1 MTTKYFRSHFLR
13 RSLSALFALFNF
25 STSIRAQITDTT
37 SILFKK
43 ENVLSNVV
51 ITGQYKPTSPE
62 DAVQRIRV
70 IDHEKI
76 VAMGAQNLRDVLL
89 NEMNVTVAQ
98 DNVLGS
104 SVQIQ
109 GISGQNVKIL
119 VDGVPVIGQQNGNID
134 ISQLNV
140 YNVDRIE
147 LIEGPMSVNYGT
159 DALAGTINIISKST
173 QKNTWETGINTYYET
188 IGKYN
193 VNTNIGYHN
202 GSHTILLSGA
212 RNFFDGWTP
221 GEPTRLFNFQK
232 KHADSTR
239 AVSWDPKE
247 EYNANLQ
254 YIYTIGKWNLRYK
267 VDYFY
272 DKITNRGLPIEPLN
286 NRAFDDYYTTY
297 RFNNTLFLHTSISK
311 NKNFNL
317 LAAYNQYKRIK
328 NTYSTNLNTLEQTI
342 GSESDQDTSK
352 YSLFNTRATLSTNNI
367 NATINYEAG
376 YDINIEKGY
385 GVRILDKVQQIGD
398 YAAYTSMEYKLTNYI
413 TLRPGLR
420 YAYNTAFDAPLIPS
434 LNIKYQ
440 INKRLVVRGSYAR
453 GFRAPNVKELYF
465 EFKDSNHDIV
475 GNQNLKPENSNNYN
489 VATTYSNRV
498 NNINY
503 KIELSGFYNC
513 ISNMIS
519 LAQPDSTISRYTYV
533 NIDQFKS
540 KGLQFNLTTQYKNVT
555 VSLGC
560 SYIGRYNQLSE
571 SEFSPASSFSY
582 APEFRSNF
590 NYAFQKIGL
599 NAALFLKYTGKVPGY
614 GLDSNNK
621 IILTSVESYTIADFS
636 FSKLFYHK
644 TTAVSIGCKNIFNTT
659 NISQTITS
667 SSNAT
672 TAHSAG
678 NSNLSIGTGR
688 SFFIGIGYK
697 FSKQ

>member
-1 MTTKYFRSHFLR
+1 MTIKYLQSQFFNKSLPI
-13 RSLSALFALFNF
+13 LSALICITGSAM
-25 STSIRAQITDTT
+25 AQATDTT
-37 SILFKK
+37 SIFFKK

-51 ITGQYKPTSPE
+51 ITGQYKPTRSE

-70 IDHEKI
+70 IDHDKI

-193 VNTNIGYHN
+193 VNANVGYHN

-221 GEPTRLFNFQK
+221 GEPTHFFGFRSRP
-232 KHADSTR
+232 ADSTR

-247 EYNANLQ
+247 EYHANLQ
-254 YIYTIGKWNLRYK
+254 YIYSIGKWKLRYK
-267 VDYFY
+267 LDYFY
-272 DKITNRGLPIEPLN
+272 DKITNRGFPIEPLD

-297 RFNNTLFLHTSISK
+297 RFNNTLFLHTTILK
-311 NKNFNL
+311 NKNLNF

-328 NTYSTNLNTLEQTI
+328 NTYSTNLNTLEQTA
-342 GSESDQDTSK
+342 GSASDQDTSK

-367 NATINYEAG
+367 NAKINYEAG

-385 GVRILDKVQQIGD
+385 GVRILNKEQQIGD
-398 YAAYTSMEYKLTNYI
+398 YAAYASLEYKLTDSI

-434 LNIKYQ
+434 INIKYQ
-440 INKRLVVRGSYAR
+440 INKRLVVRASYAR

-475 GNQNLKPENSNNYN
+475 GNPDLKPEKSNNYN
-489 VATTYSNRV
+489 VATTYSITLNHV
-498 NNINY
+498 NY
-503 KIELSGFYNC
+503 KIELSGFYNS

-519 LAQPDSTISRYTYV
+519 LAQPDTTRTRYTYV
-533 NIDQFKS
+533 NIDQFKT
-540 KGLQFNLTTQYKNVT
+540 KGLQLNLTAQYKNLT
-555 VSLGC
+555 VAVGG
-560 SYIGRYNQLSE
+560 SYIGRYNQLYKSE
-571 SEFSPASSFSY
+571 AATVSAFSY
-582 APEFRSNF
+582 APELRCNL
-590 NYAFQKIGL
+590 NYALQKIGV
-599 NAALFLKYTGKVPGY
+599 NAALFLKHTGKVPGY

-621 IILTSVESYTIADFS
+621 ITLTSIEPYTIADFS
-636 FSKLFYHK
+636 LSKLFCHK
-644 TTAVSIGCKNIFNTT
+644 TIAVSIGCKNIFNTI
-659 NISQTITS
+659 NISQSIS
-667 SSNAT
+667 SSNSVA
-672 TAHSAG
+672 TAHNTG
-678 NSNLSIGTGR
+678 NSSLSIGTGR
-688 SFFIGIGYK
+688 SYFIGIGYK
-697 FSKQ
+697 FSNQ